1 MEWGGITEDALLAEI
16 LVRVPVRRAQSYA
29 RLSKQMR
36 RVAQRVLEQQLCLNP
51 EQASAFLD
59 AMRGHNVFLTGGAG
73 VGKSHTLRLIRG
85 WLERVGREYALTA
98 STGCAAAIIGATTFH
113 STLGIGLAVKGPAFY
128 VHKILK
134 EDKGR
139 MLRLRKLETLI
150 VDEIGMLDGQLF
162 DKAGAVVSQVRTSHL
177 ERDGTLVHGG
187 SPGPYG
193 GAQLVVCG
201 DFMQLPPVEVETKK
215 WVFQS
220 KAWAALGFRNHLLTT
235 VHRQSGDDRFA
246 EVLGRMR
253 LGHSTHEDWRYLV
266 DNDAHRGDG
275 NPQSALRLFATN
287 APADQ
292 VNWETLLATVGQT
305 SGPNWWE
312 HGLFNQSHGSSYGSY
327 WFNAPPHVFRALDE
341 GNERLLEHCPAPKVL
356 WMCQGARVMCL
367 KNLHSRLV
375 NGSLGTVTR
384 IERKMYVR
392 PSGQVDGIQ
401 VAIVVLFDGLLGA
414 APFEHIFHVDSHRMP
429 DRATCEFSIRDN
441 KDKKAKASRLQL
453 PLRLAWAC
461 SIHKSQGMSLDRV
474 VIDFSKCFS
483 DGQAYTALSRVR
495 SLAGAWLIGLE
506 YRHMRMVSRCAKQW
520 YDELPLQKWE

>member
-1 MEWGGITEDALLAEI
+1 MALKEEWGGITDDALLVQI
-16 LVRVPVRRAQSYA
+16 LVDVPVRRAQSFA

-36 RVAQRVLEQQLCLNP
+36 RVAQRVLEIQFGLNP

-73 VGKSHTLRLIRG
+73 VGKSHTLGIIRV
-85 WLERVGREYALTA
+85 WLERIEREYALTA
-98 STGCAAAIIGATTFH
+98 STGCAAAIVGAATFH

-128 VHKILK
+128 AHKILK

-139 MLRLRKLETLI
+139 RTRLRNLETLI
-150 VDEIGMLDGQLF
+150 IDEIGMLDGQLF
-162 DKAGAVVSQVRTSHL
+162 DKAGQVVAQVRTSHVDSSGAL
-177 ERDGTLVHGG
+177 VRNGTT
-187 SPGPYG
+187 GPYG
-193 GAQLVVCG
+193 GVQVIACG
-201 DFMQLPPVEVETKK
+201 DFMQLPPVQVEAKK

-253 LGHSTHEDWRYLV
+253 LGQSTHEDWRYLV
-266 DNDAHRGDG
+266 ENDAHKGGGD
-275 NPQSALRLFATN
+275 PQSALRLFATN

-292 VNWETLLATVGQT
+292 VNWETLLATVGQAE
-305 SGPNWWE
+305 GPNWWE
-312 HGLFNQSHGSSYGSY
+312 PTAVSPHAHRFR
-327 WFNAPPHVFRALDE
+327 APPHMFRALDE
-341 GNERLLEHCPAPKVL
+341 GATHLLEHCPAPKVL
-356 WMCQGARVMCL
+356 WLCEGARVMCL
-367 KNLHSRLV
+367 KNLLDRLV

-384 IERKMYVR
+384 IARKMYAR

-401 VAIVVLFDGLLGA
+401 VEIVVLFDGLLGA
-414 APFEHIFHVDSHRMP
+414 APFEHVFQVDSHRMP
-429 DRATCEFSIRDN
+429 DRAVCEFSIRDT
-441 KDKKAKASRLQL
+441 KDKKAKACRQQL

-506 YRHMRMVSRCAKQW
+506 YRHMHMVSRFAKRW
-520 YDELPLQKWE
+520 YEALPLARWE